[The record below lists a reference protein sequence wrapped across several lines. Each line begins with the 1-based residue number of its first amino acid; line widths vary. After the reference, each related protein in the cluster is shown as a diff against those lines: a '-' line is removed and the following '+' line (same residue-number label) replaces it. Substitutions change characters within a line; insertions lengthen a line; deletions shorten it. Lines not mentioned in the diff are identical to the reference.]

1 LKARGFTLLEVMVAV
16 AILGLSLTVI
26 LSAQAGLYSG
36 GAYAQHTSVAVGLAR
51 CRMTELEE
59 RLAKLG
65 YPEVDTNDDGA
76 CCEDDS
82 RQDMRC
88 SWKIERVELP
98 QAKPPDLSPA
108 SSSGA
113 MSLGGSAFGAPP
125 GGSPPGGAAPGAG
138 GPLGALTQLATNPG
152 ALSGDAGIGGIASTL
167 TQSMG
172 GAGGIE
178 SMAMTFVYPMLKP
191 MLEASIRKL
200 TVKVSWHEGTQNRDI
215 TIVQYVTRP
224 MKPPPA
230 LAAGA
235 SSAGGSPLDS
245 LFGAGSPL
253 GGAVNPLGGALP
265 GANPLAPPGSRMR
278 SSP

>member
-36 GAYAQHTSVAVGLAR
+36 GAYAQHTSVAIGLAR
-51 CRMTELEE
+51 CRMTEIEE

-76 CCEDDS
+76 CCEDDT

-113 MSLGGSAFGAPP
+113 LSLGSSGFGAPP
-125 GGSPPGGAAPGAG
+125 GGAAPGGAPGAG
-138 GPLGALTQLATNPG
+138 GPLGALAQLATNPG
-152 ALSGDAGIGGIASTL
+152 SLSADAGVAGIASTL
-167 TQSMG
+167 SQSMG

-215 TIVQYVTRP
+215 TIMQYVTRP
-224 MKPPPA
+224 MKPPPT

-245 LFGAGSPL
+245 LFG
-253 GGAVNPLGGALP
+253 GANPLGGALP
-265 GANPLAPPGSRMR
+265 GAAPMAPPASRMR